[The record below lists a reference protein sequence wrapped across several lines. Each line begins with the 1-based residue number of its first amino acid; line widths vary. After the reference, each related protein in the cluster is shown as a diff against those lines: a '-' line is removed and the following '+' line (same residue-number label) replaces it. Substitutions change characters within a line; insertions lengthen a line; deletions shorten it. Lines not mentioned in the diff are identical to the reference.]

1 MLFRKRRRVM
11 PQVNITSL
19 IDVVL
24 LLLIFFMI
32 STTFVTQPGIR
43 IDLPKANKTV
53 KNVAQESNTIV
64 ISADNSI
71 YINRQEIESIDQL
84 RTVLVDLKKEQGS
97 GLIIIKADE
106 NVAHGIVVSVMDLAK
121 TSGFS
126 RIAIATR

>member
-1 MLFRKRRRVM
+1 M

-43 IDLPKANKTV
+43 IDLPKANTKV
-53 KNVAQESNTIV
+53 KNVAQESNTII

-71 YINRQEIESIDQL
+71 YINRQQMESIEQL
-84 RTVLVDLKKEQGS
+84 RSELVKLKQANSSE
-97 GLIIIKADE
+97 LIIIKADE

>member
-1 MLFRKRRRVM
+1 
-11 PQVNITSL
+11 
-19 IDVVL
+19 
-24 LLLIFFMI
+24 MI

-43 IDLPKANKTV
+43 IDLPKANTKV
-53 KNVAQESNTIV
+53 KNVAQESNTII

-71 YINRQEIESIDQL
+71 YINRQQMESIEQL
-84 RTVLVDLKKEQGS
+84 RSELVKLKQANSSE
-97 GLIIIKADE
+97 LIIIKADE

>member
-1 MLFRKRRRVM
+1 M

-43 IDLPKANKTV
+43 IDLPKANTKI
-53 KNVAQESNTIV
+53 KNVAQESNTII
-64 ISADNSI
+64 ISADNRI
-71 YINRQEIESIDQL
+71 YINRQEMKDIEQL
-84 RTVLVDLKKEQGS
+84 RSELVKLKQDQTSE
-97 GLIIIKADE
+97 LIIIKADE